1 MLASTWSAADVA
13 EEKLENTEKK
23 HLEFWGRGRVNWRLL
38 HLIKSLCKDKAD
50 SHSHMYKNLENIAYM
65 SLSWEN
71 LLDEKD

>member
-23 HLEFWGRGRVNWRLL
+23 HLEFWGRG
-38 HLIKSLCKDKAD
+38 KDKAG